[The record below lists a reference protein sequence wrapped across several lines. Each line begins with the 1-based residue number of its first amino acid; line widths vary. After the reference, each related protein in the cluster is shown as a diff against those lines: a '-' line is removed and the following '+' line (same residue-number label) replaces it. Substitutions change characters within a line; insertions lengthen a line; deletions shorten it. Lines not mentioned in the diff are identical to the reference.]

1 MKSILNRI
9 SSEIIE
15 KKSLFINYTIPI
27 RTMEQFKHEY
37 QAIKKEHPDANH
49 HCYAYIIGS
58 QQEHQKYY
66 DDGEPSR
73 TAGFPMLD
81 VLLKQDLTDIVTIT
95 VRYFG
100 GTKLGAG
107 GLVRAY
113 SKSVSHTLQKAKF
126 SFLKVFQ
133 IVEVTMDFNHI
144 GSIEHFLHN
153 DYTLIHTEY
162 DEKVHYHVEL
172 LEKDVT
178 PFTSWVR
185 DQTKGSAKT
194 SILQTIKRYE

>member
-27 RTMEQFKHEY
+27 RSLDHFKQEY

-58 QQEHQKYY
+58 KQEHQKYY

-73 TAGFPMLD
+73 TAGFPMLE
-81 VLLKQDLTDIVTIT
+81 VLLKQDLTDILTVT

-113 SKSVSHTLQKAKF
+113 SKSVSNTLQEAKF
-126 SFLKVFQ
+126 SFLKVYQ
-133 IVEVTMDFNHI
+133 IVEVTIDFDHI

-153 DYTLIHTEY
+153 DYTLIHTSY
-162 DEKVHYHVEL
+162 DEQVHYHVEL
-172 LEKDVT
+172 IEKDVKR
-178 PFTSWVR
+178 FSSWVQ
-185 DQTKGSAKT
+185 DQTKGSASI
-194 SILQTIKRYE
+194 SILRTIKRYE